1 MRRLAT
7 ILRHRLPL
15 DLGTGTTVIPVQIVG
30 SLLLQY
36 GDTSTTTDLKPTLK
50 AELTITEG
58 KHLSIQL
65 HAGARGEPLAH
76 VTIYAQKEP
85 KMFPI
90 DDQIV
95 ALHSQPMTDRIAA
108 ANPRAHALLGHSR
121 AAAAFFYR
129 LEIGARGRQIMRTA
143 VLARFP
149 LPARKD
155 AKQTKILAAFP
166 KALTCL

>member
-1 MRRLAT
+1 M
-7 ILRHRLPL
+7 

-30 SLLLQY
+30 SLLIQY
-36 GDTSTTTDLKPTLK
+36 GDTSATTDLTPTLE
-50 AELTITEG
+50 AELTMTEG

-65 HAGARGEPLAH
+65 HAGARGEPLA
-76 VTIYAQKEP
+76 VVAIYAQKEP

-149 LPARKD
+149 LPAKKD